1 MIYAWNDADPSDNG
15 SPNYHMSNRGSMGV
29 TFVETSQV
37 VDDLDK
43 AETISL
49 VQRDVRL
56 QIHYILFKLYSLCT
70 YVCCFFIV
78 YHAYPMARQT
88 QYISLQLR

>member
-1 MIYAWNDADPSDNG
+1 MIYAWNDADPSDAS
-15 SPNYHMSNRGSMGV
+15 SPNYHMSNRGSIGV
-29 TFVETSQV
+29 TFVEISQV

-56 QIHYILFKLYSLCT
+56 N
-70 YVCCFFIV
+70 V
-78 YHAYPMARQT
+78 YACN
-88 QYISLQLR
+88 III